1 MIYYKIYILS
11 LGCSKNLIDTEIMS
25 AALQAVGFIITSVEQ
40 EADIIM
46 VNTCAFILPAK
57 EESIDEI
64 LRLAQ
69 WKTHGSCTYLI
80 VAGCLAQRY
89 GRQLCREIPEVDLF
103 LGINEVGHIV
113 GHVQRL
119 LQGSPA
125 LTERTITPPPSFLM
139 TAQHKRHLATRFYQA
154 YLKIAEGCS
163 NRCSYC
169 VIPSVRGPLRSRP
182 LHDILTE
189 ACELAD
195 NGVRELIITA
205 QDTSAY
211 GYDLTGYPLLP
222 NLLKKLAAIPRFQWI
237 RLMYTYP
244 EELTDDLF
252 GVIATEE
259 KICPYIDIPI
269 QHIDDEILAAMN
281 RRGNSQTIRK
291 HLEQARRIIPELA
304 LRTSLIVGFPG
315 ETQKK
320 FKTLLSFVEDIRFDH
335 LGVFIYSP
343 EEGTPA
349 IGLPHH
355 VGEKTKRKRRAQ
367 VMETQA
373 LISLDINRSL
383 ISSVQEVLVEGKS
396 DLEDYPY
403 IGRCRRQAPD
413 IDGIT
418 YLQGTNL
425 QEGDFVK
432 ARIAAADE
440 YDLFAIAEE
449 NCLSRTEA

>member
-1 MIYYKIYILS
+1 MTYCKVYILS
-11 LGCSKNLIDTEIMS
+11 LGCPKNLIDAEIMS
-25 AALQAVGFIITSVEQ
+25 ASLQAAGFTVTVMEQ

-46 VNTCAFILPAK
+46 VNTCAFILPAR

-69 WKTHGSCTYLI
+69 WKTQGSCPHLI
-80 VAGCLAQRY
+80 VTGCLAQRY

-113 GHVQRL
+113 DHVQGL
-119 LQGSPA
+119 LQGSSVLPGRA
-125 LTERTITPPPSFLM
+125 VVSPPDFLM
-139 TAQHKRHLATRFYQA
+139 TAQHKRYLATPFYQA

-182 LHDILTE
+182 LHDILAE
-189 ACELAD
+189 ARELVD

-211 GYDLTGYPLLP
+211 GHDLTGCSSLP
-222 NLLKKLAAIPRFQWI
+222 HLLKNLASLPRLRWI

-244 EELTDDLF
+244 AELTDDLF
-252 GVIATEE
+252 QVIAAEE
-259 KICPYIDIPI
+259 KICPYIDIPV

-281 RRGNSQTIRK
+281 RRGNSKTIRK
-291 HLEQARRIIPELA
+291 HLEQARRIIPEVA

-320 FKTLLSFVEDIRFDH
+320 FKTLLSFVEGMRFDH
-335 LGVFIYSP
+335 LGVFTYSP
-343 EEGTPA
+343 EEDTPA
-349 IGLPHH
+349 ASLLHH
-355 VGEKTKRKRRAQ
+355 VGERTKRKRRAQ
-367 VMETQA
+367 IMETQA
-373 LISLDINRSL
+373 IISLNINRAL
-383 ISSVQEVLVEGKS
+383 VSSVQEVLVEGKS
-396 DLEDYPY
+396 DLKDYPY
-403 IGRCRRQAPD
+403 SGRCRRQAPD

-418 YLQGTNL
+418 YLRGKNL
-425 QEGDFVK
+425 QEGVFVK
-432 ARIAAADE
+432 ARIVAADE
-440 YDLFAIAEE
+440 YDLFAVAEE
-449 NCLSRTEA
+449 NCFSGTEA